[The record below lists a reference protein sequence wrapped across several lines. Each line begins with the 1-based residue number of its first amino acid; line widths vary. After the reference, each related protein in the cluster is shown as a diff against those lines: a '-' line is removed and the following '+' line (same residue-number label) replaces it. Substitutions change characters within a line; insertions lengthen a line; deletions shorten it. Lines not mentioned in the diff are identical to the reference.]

1 MVLKKMALVERLE
14 QLRRE
19 EAETLVQKEKEIQ
32 ESGNI
37 LRQTM
42 LHKIKQKR
50 VELFSL
56 QKVDYDEDVELV
68 MQQNRHYEAQLEY
81 QTKHLEHIILKN
93 EKFRMM
99 HQTYTND
106 LSIHR
111 TIQEELVKRIYY
123 AKQIIGE
130 FENKNKDLQ
139 DEINGSR
146 KKLHQT
152 NKKIA
157 ELTFTNSKIPEGL
170 AEQIDQ
176 AKDHIQRKKSTLN
189 MHVTQNKLLIDN
201 FILFSNT
208 LQFIEELFGRE
219 RERMLE
225 GIKGDKLHALKTMKR
240 SFGTGATAT
249 ANYNQFVKQMC
260 SN

>member
-1 MVLKKMALVERLE
+1 MVLRKMALAERLE
-14 QLRRE
+14 QLKRE

-93 EKFRMM
+93 EKLRMM
-99 HQTYTND
+99 HQTHTND
-106 LSIHR
+106 LAIHR

-123 AKQIIGE
+123 SKQIIGE
-130 FENKNKDLQ
+130 FESKNKDLQ
-139 DEINGSR
+139 DEINIKR
-146 KKLHQT
+146 KKLHEA
-152 NKKIA
+152 NKKIS
-157 ELTFTNSKIPEGL
+157 ELTFQNSKVPEGL
-170 AEQIDQ
+170 VEQIDQ

-189 MHVTQNKLLIDN
+189 MYVTQNKLLIES
-201 FILFSNT
+201 FILYYNT
-208 LQFIEELFGRE
+208 LQFIEELFNRE
-219 RERMLE
+219 REKTLE
-225 GIKGDKLHALKTMKR
+225 GIKGDKLHALKSLKR

-249 ANYNQFVKQMC
+249 TNYNQFVKQMYC
-260 SN
+260 N